1 MKLEQLYY
9 NPKSPAAYAGE
20 QALYKLAK
28 QSSKKVKLQDVRDW
42 LRRPW
47 AIYVLR
53 CRKLNSLGYYSK

>member
-28 QSSKKVKLQDVRDW
+28 NHPK
-42 LRRPW
+42 
-47 AIYVLR
+47 
-53 CRKLNSLGYYSK
+53 KLNFKMLEIG

>member
-28 QSSKKVKLQDVRDW
+28 QSSKKVKLQDFRDW
-42 LRRPW
+42 LR
-47 AIYVLR
+47 
-53 CRKLNSLGYYSK
+53 KH